1 VGDTVATLIRRV
13 NRLGLAALDDQPRA
27 GRRPTYTAAD
37 RERIVR
43 EFRRIP
49 EREQDGTATWSLATL
64 QRALR
69 RAPDGLPH
77 ISTFTILQVL
87 HDAGYTWQRTR
98 TWCETGGGA
107 AQTQARGGPGRGS
120 AHCPHEGTHRTGLA
134 GR

>member
-1 VGDTVATLIRRV
+1 AVGWRGGGDTVATLIRRF
-13 NRLGLAALDDQPRA
+13 NRLGLAALADQPRA

-49 EREQDGTATWSLATL
+49 DREQDGTATWSLSAL

-87 HDAGYTWQRTR
+87 GSYQPIPHL
-98 TWCETGGGA
+98 
-107 AQTQARGGPGRGS
+107 ARGQV
-120 AHCPHEGTHRTGLA
+120 
-134 GR
+134 